1 MAPRLKL
8 VDSSLRLTAIPL
20 SVATLCLTVTNHQDN
35 TDLGPV
41 AYKNIQGLDY
51 MAWISGICAA
61 YALFAALTIWFIKCS
76 ASKPWLFFLFD
87 QMITYLMVT
96 SGAGVSEIVYL
107 AYYGDRTVS
116 WSEACRSYPSFCS
129 RMKLAVILHALAL
142 FCFIAFTVIS
152 AYRAF
157 SLFEPPSLASSKE
170 VEEADNT
177 TARAAAA

>member
-8 VDSSLRLTAIPL
+8 VDSSLRLAAIPL
-20 SVATLCLTVTNHQDN
+20 SAATLCLTVTNHQDN

-41 AYKNIQGLDY
+41 AYKNIQGLSY
-51 MAWISGICAA
+51 MAWISGISAA
-61 YALFAALTIWFIKCS
+61 YALVAALSIWFVKCS

-87 QMITYLMVT
+87 QKMIAYLMVT

-107 AYYGDRTVS
+107 AYYGDRTVT
-116 WSEACRSYPSFCS
+116 WSEACRSYPTFCN
-129 RMKLAVILHALAL
+129 RMTLAVIIHALAL

-157 SLFEPPSLASSKE
+157 SLFEPPSLTPSKE
-170 VEEADNT
+170 VEASDNT
-177 TARAAAA
+177 TSRAAA